1 MMMTTNTEESVATAS
16 APPAPGTITLAVKT
30 ASRPLALALEE
41 IEFIQAADNYVCI
54 HAGGA
59 QHFVRETMNAM
70 EARLDP
76 EHFIRVHRSKIVNIK
91 RIQEL
96 QPWFHGDC
104 QLVMHSGARI
114 TLSRT
119 YRERLL
125 AKLNAAGHL
134 GA

>member
-1 MMMTTNTEESVATAS
+1 MMMTTTTTEESVATA
-16 APPAPGTITLAVKT
+16 PPASGTITLTVKT

-54 HAGGA
+54 HAGNE

-76 EHFIRVHRSKIVNIK
+76 EQFIRVHRSKIVNLKQI
-91 RIQEL
+91 REL

-104 QLVMHSGARI
+104 QLVMRSGARI

-125 AKLNAAGHL
+125 AKLNAPGSL